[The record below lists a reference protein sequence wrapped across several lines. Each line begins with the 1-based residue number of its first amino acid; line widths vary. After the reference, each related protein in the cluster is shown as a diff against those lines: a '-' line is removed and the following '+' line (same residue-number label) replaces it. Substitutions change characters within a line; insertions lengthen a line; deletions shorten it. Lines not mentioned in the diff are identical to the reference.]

1 MKYSVTVVVE
11 SIYRGDIEA
20 DNKEEAY
27 QKMADELS
35 YYYNFEDILKFC
47 DESINMYFDEVQ
59 ERTV

>member
-1 MKYSVTVVVE
+1 MKYKVTVVVE

-20 DNKEEAY
+20 DSKEEAY
-27 QKMADELS
+27 QKMSDELS

-59 ERTV
+59 ER